1 MIGFFEVL
9 DDLVKR
15 GLIDPEKD
23 RWDKPEEWELTKR
36 LRAAEEEISQ
46 RKSKK
51 EENCLN
57 AETQD

>member
-36 LRAAEEEISQ
+36 LKAAEEEIA
-46 RKSKK
+46 KMKNKK
-51 EENCLN
+51 EENCSN
-57 AETQD
+57 AEIQN